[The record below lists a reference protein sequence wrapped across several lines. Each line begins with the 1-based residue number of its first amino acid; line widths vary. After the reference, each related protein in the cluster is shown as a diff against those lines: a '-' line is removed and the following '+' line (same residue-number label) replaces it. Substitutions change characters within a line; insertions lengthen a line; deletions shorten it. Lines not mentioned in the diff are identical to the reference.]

1 MEKKKCGNTIMENK
15 KYKKLSIAAVL
26 ISVLPLATFIPS
38 LLSITLCDEV
48 RSVWAGV
55 NILSVLI
62 GFVLSVICVKNHDSR
77 NAVNIIGTVISSLW
91 LLLICG
97 ILALAVFLNFIQ

>member
-1 MEKKKCGNTIMENK
+1 MENK
-15 KYKKLSIAAVL
+15 KFKKLSIAAVV

-38 LLSITLCDEV
+38 LLSITLSDGV

-62 GFVLSVICVKNHDSR
+62 GFVLS
-77 NAVNIIGTVISSLW
+77 
-91 LLLICG
+91 
-97 ILALAVFLNFIQ
+97 